1 MALFRGAHISQNGG
15 RKLYIFPTCLG
26 NKLFTYPHFT
36 RVSWFNYLDGYCL
49 AVDDPFRDPSV
60 DPEGGR
66 GATYFF
72 GSKDVYCLS
81 LLAPMI
87 LELAKKL
94 SVSPNNIVIVG
105 SSNGGFAAI
114 RLASLIGNDCLA
126 IALNPILSI
135 VDREKIGSGVGFAH
149 RFKISL
155 DDICFCK
162 RLSVL
167 DDLLNSKNFKFVVFS
182 NPRSSFDIRVTKSLF
197 DLIGVK
203 RQYGEG
209 EYLKIR
215 EGGYFI
221 NTPFYRGDNY
231 PEPVHSIFLQTESIL
246 LVSWFMLQ
254 VNRERS
260 TTFCIDEADFMLM
273 LRSHIGRLQSI
284 VKLKEQIFLDTSK
297 EHN

>member
-1 MALFRGAHISQNGG
+1 M
-15 RKLYIFPTCLG
+15 
-26 NKLFTYPHFT
+26 
-36 RVSWFNYLDGYCL
+36 

-72 GSKDVYCLS
+72 GSKDVDCLS

-87 LELAKKL
+87 LELT
-94 SVSPNNIVIVG
+94 VSPNNIVIFG
-105 SSNGGFAAI
+105 SSNGGFVAI

-182 NPRSSFDIRVTKSLF
+182 NPRSSFDISVTKSLF

-203 RQYGEG
+203 R
-209 EYLKIR
+209 
-215 EGGYFI
+215 
-221 NTPFYRGDNY
+221 
-231 PEPVHSIFLQTESIL
+231 
-246 LVSWFMLQ
+246 
-254 VNRERS
+254 
-260 TTFCIDEADFMLM
+260 
-273 LRSHIGRLQSI
+273 
-284 VKLKEQIFLDTSK
+284 
-297 EHN
+297 

>member
-1 MALFRGAHISQNGG
+1 MGIVWRLTIHSVIHLLTLKEEEG
-15 RKLYIFPTCLG
+15 RLI
-26 NKLFTYPHFT
+26 
-36 RVSWFNYLDGYCL
+36 
-49 AVDDPFRDPSV
+49 
-60 DPEGGR
+60 
-66 GATYFF
+66 FF
-72 GSKDVYCLS
+72 GSKDVDCLS

-215 EGGYFI
+215 EGGYFV